1 MTLSIVSVI
10 VLAVLV
16 GTILLLCACRRGR
29 VESGGPLHVTLVL
42 TWPPR
47 WSFEYGA
54 TTSNA
59 DETPS
64 NDEDEAKDHA
74 GHGYALLRD
83 DVDVEQGLREEDAAP
98 SKDVTVPIVTPSLPY
113 FVNTLTVKASA
124 ISVVPHASE
133 QDNGDDDDD
142 NIDDDD
148 DDDDMQAE
156 CWALFDGHYPFDKSW
171 FDNLLLEEE
180 ASITERKRQAE
191 RAFVESVMEL
201 EIFKQQNGHCK
212 VPQKYP
218 ANRTLGH
225 WYAQN
230 AKQTAS

>member
-16 GTILLLCACRRGR
+16 GTILLLCACK
-29 VESGGPLHVTLVL
+29 
-42 TWPPR
+42 TWPPI

-148 DDDDMQAE
+148 DDMQAE
-156 CWALFDGHYPFDKSW
+156 CWALLDGHYTFDKSW
-171 FDNLLLEEE
+171 FDNLFSEEGD
-180 ASITERKRQAE
+180 SITERKRQAE